1 MKIDLV
7 YLSKHE
13 PSFQWPLGDVYIVP
27 MYTDAVVSNTKD
39 ILAKSS
45 ADWLLF
51 WDANIGTPGTELIKE
66 LAEKNID
73 VYHAGLKLGLQGLP
87 HTIDYINPAW
97 IYNKDAGIE
106 IESSS
111 FRLSLRTCLI
121 RRNTLESVGG
131 IPGGYWSLDTASL
144 ALGYKI
150 IKMGGMLRYHPGLVQ
165 HIEERHSLP
174 LRDEWAFARQFFP
187 KKWQIWLLLHKS
199 GFRLNYKYWKATR
212 EIKYSSLKP
221 TLHSSQ
227 VAVDTVYGDKVS
239 VLAPTLDRYSYLQA
253 ELQQLS
259 VQQILPHEVL
269 VTDQTDIVHRHAI
282 DTAAYP
288 ILTIKYHPQNEKG
301 QCIAWNKLIE
311 EASGDYL
318 LFLGDDADNIQP
330 WFIQKL
336 LHTAHYYGA
345 DMVASNVIELKQ
357 PKREPNHYY
366 YMSDTFPITLI
377 RTTLV
382 KKAGNMDMFFN
393 KNIRADYDLALR
405 CHERGA
411 LMVFDSS
418 ATIDHHRAPSGGLRA
433 HKARVITN
441 SISKNSITKFAEP
454 TSSEIFLVKKHFNAL
469 QYKMFI
475 RIKFF
480 DQLMIKGNILR
491 KIARAIVFLYKWTSI
506 KRRYKQNLAIA
517 DAELKQRGIYKY

>member
-13 PSFQWPLGDVYIVP
+13 PSFQWPLGDIHTVP

-39 ILAKSS
+39 ILAKNS

-51 WDANIGTPGTELIKE
+51 WDANIGMPATELIRE

-97 IYNKDAGIE
+97 IYNKDANIE

-111 FRLSLRTCLI
+111 FRLSLRACLI

-150 IKMGGMLRYHPGLVQ
+150 IRMGGMLRHHPGLVQ

-221 TLHSSQ
+221 RLHSSQ
-227 VAVDTVYGDKVS
+227 VEADTVYGDKVS
-239 VLAPTLDRYSYLQA
+239 VLAPTLDRYPYLQA

-259 VQQILPHEVL
+259 AQQILPHEVL
-269 VTDQTDIVHRHAI
+269 VTDQTDIAHRQTI

-288 ILTIKYHPQNEKG
+288 ILTIKYYPQNEKG

-336 LHTAHYYGA
+336 LHTAYHYDA

-357 PKREPNHYY
+357 PKREINHYY

-377 RTTLV
+377 RTALV
-382 KKAGNMDMFFN
+382 KEAGNMDMFFN
-393 KNIRADYDLALR
+393 KNIRADYDLSLR

-418 ATIDHHRAPSGGLRA
+418 AMIDHHRAPSGGLRA
-433 HKARVITN
+433 HNARVITN

-480 DQLMIKGNILR
+480 DQLMIRGNILR
-491 KIARAIVFLYKWTSI
+491 KLARAIVFLYKWPSI

-517 DAELKQRGIYKY
+517 NAELKQRGSYKY

>member
-1 MKIDLV
+1 MKVDLV
-7 YLSKHE
+7 YLSKHK

-27 MYTDAVVSNTKD
+27 MYTDVVVSNTKD
-39 ILAKSS
+39 ILAKIS

-51 WDANIGTPGTELIKE
+51 WDANIGIPSIELIRE
-66 LAEKNID
+66 LAEKNVD

-87 HTIDYINPAW
+87 HTLDYINPAW
-97 IYNKDAGIE
+97 LYNKDAADDIE
-106 IESSS
+106 NSS
-111 FRLSLRTCLI
+111 FRLSLRACLV
-121 RRNTLESVGG
+121 RKSVLESIGG
-131 IPGGYWSLDTASL
+131 IPKGYWSLDTASL

-165 HIEERHSLP
+165 HTEEGHSLP

-187 KKWQIWLLLHKS
+187 KKWQVWLLLNQK
-199 GFRLNYKYWKATR
+199 GFRRNYKYWKATK

-227 VAVDTVYGDKVS
+227 VEVDNVYGDKVS
-239 VLAPTLDRYSYLQA
+239 VLAPTLDRYPYLQA
-253 ELQQLS
+253 ELDQLS
-259 VQQILPHEVL
+259 AQKVSPHEVL
-269 VTDQTDIVHRHAI
+269 VTDQTDVAHRQTINA
-282 DTAAYP
+282 AAYP
-288 ILTIKYHPQNEKG
+288 TLAIKYYPQNEKG
-301 QCIAWNKLIE
+301 QCTAWNKLIE
-311 EASGDYL
+311 EATGDYL

-330 WFIQKL
+330 WFMQKL
-336 LHTAHYYGA
+336 LYTAHYYDA

-357 PKREPNHYY
+357 PKRTINHYY

-377 RTTLV
+377 RTALV
-382 KKAGNMDMFFN
+382 KEAGNMDMFFN

-405 CHERGA
+405 CHEHGA
-411 LMVFDSS
+411 FMIFDSS

-469 QYKMFI
+469 QYQMFV

-480 DQLMIKGNILR
+480 DQLMVKGNLLR
-491 KIARAIVFLYKWTSI
+491 KLARAIVFLYKWPSI

-517 DAELKQRGIYKY
+517 DAELKARGIYRY